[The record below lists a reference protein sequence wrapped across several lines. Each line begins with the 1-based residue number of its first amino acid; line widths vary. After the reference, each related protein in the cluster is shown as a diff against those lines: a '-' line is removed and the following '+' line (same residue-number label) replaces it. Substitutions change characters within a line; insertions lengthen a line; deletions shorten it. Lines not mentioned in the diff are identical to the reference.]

1 MFRKKY
7 LNKVSIVGGGGHVGL
22 PISLILAD
30 AGFSVIG
37 IENSKELLNK
47 LSHGTVPYIE
57 DGAERLLK
65 KGLEQGN
72 LQFTD
77 KYDSIADS
85 DTLIVVIGTP
95 IDESLNPRI
104 DPLVDIFEE
113 HKELLHKNQLII
125 LRSTVSPGT
134 TDLVKLIIEDIT
146 GMVEGEDF
154 YLVFAPER
162 VLQTKAISEIRNLPQ
177 LIGAFNKSGFE
188 KAKDFFSKFIH
199 NECIR
204 LTTREAEIGKLITN
218 MARYVSFALVNEF
231 YIIADTFGAN
241 IHKIIKACN
250 LDYPRLDL
258 PKPGPNVGG
267 PCLYKDG
274 HYLVE
279 KIPFPEIIDISFKIN
294 ESIPMYLLEKVRK
307 IHGIKKAG
315 ILGMAFKPNCDDT
328 RNSLSYKL
336 RKQLKGIKC
345 EVVEVDPHIPG
356 LESMERLQGVDAI
369 FLMTRH
375 DEFRDLTRILEY
387 VKNPDCIIVD
397 MWNFWEENED
407 LSHDGI
413 YKASSVSEVQ
423 TYGAKRT

>member
-1 MFRKKY
+1 MSDKRD
-7 LNKVSIVGGGGHVGL
+7 LNKVAVVGAGGHVGL
-22 PISLILAD
+22 PLCLVLAE
-30 AGFSVIG
+30 AKFEVTG
-37 IENSKELLNK
+37 IETNEELLMK
-47 LSHGTVPYIE
+47 LSKGIVPYIE
-57 DGAERLLK
+57 EGAEELLK

-72 LQFTD
+72 LHFTD
-77 KYDSIADS
+77 KYDLIADS
-85 DTLIVVIGTP
+85 DILIVVIGTP
-95 IDESLNPRI
+95 VDESLNPRI
-104 DPLVDIFEE
+104 DPLIHMFEQ
-113 HKELLHKNQLII
+113 HKNLLHKNQLII

-134 TDLVKLIIEDIT
+134 TNLVKLIVEDMT
-146 GMVEGEDF
+146 GMTEGRDF

-162 VLQTKAISEIRNLPQ
+162 VMQTKAIREIKSLPQ
-177 LIGAFNKSGFE
+177 LIGAFSKSGFE
-188 KAKDFFSKFIH
+188 RAKDFFQKFIR
-199 NECIR
+199 NRCI
-204 LTTREAEIGKLITN
+204 LLSPIEVEMGKLITN

-241 IHKIIKACN
+241 IHKVIKACN

-294 ESIPMYLLEKVRK
+294 ESIPMYLLEKVRR
-307 IHGIKKAG
+307 IQNIKKAG
-315 ILGMAFKPNCDDT
+315 ILGMSFKPNCDDT
-328 RNSLSYKL
+328 RNSLSFKL
-336 RKQLKGIKC
+336 RKQLRSVKC
-345 EVVEVDPHIPG
+345 EVVEVDPYIP
-356 LESMERLQGVDAI
+356 EFKSAERLKGVDAL

-375 DEFRDLTRILEY
+375 DEFRDLNKILKY

-413 YKASSVSEVQ
+413 YRASSI
-423 TYGAKRT
+423 KDK